1 MKSTPNSL
9 KYENSLYLQSHSKN
23 PVNWFSWN
31 EESLN
36 KAKKEKKTYYTKYRI
51 LFMSLVSCNGK
62 RVIYG

>member
-36 KAKKEKKTYYTKYRI
+36 KAKKEKKPGNTWQ
-51 LFMSLVSCNGK
+51 V
-62 RVIYG
+62 